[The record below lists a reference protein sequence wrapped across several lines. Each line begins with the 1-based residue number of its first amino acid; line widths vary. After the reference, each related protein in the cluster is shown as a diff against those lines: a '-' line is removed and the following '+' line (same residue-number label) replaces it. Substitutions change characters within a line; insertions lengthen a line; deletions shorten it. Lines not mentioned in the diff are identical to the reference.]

1 MKSRTAPLHG
11 DRCLLLKWR
20 NNKKKKLKK
29 IEKSRVASVPAPDSF
44 PQTHKSKAK
53 DFPSTSLHHHHYSSS
68 ATTAAATSTTTT
80 TTASMINLFIL
91 PVHALTHSSGRRP
104 SPSQHRLFLPGCF
117 FSPSSSPPFFLPVL
131 WVSGTFCEGLAKDRS
146 GLV

>member
-1 MKSRTAPLHG
+1 MKSRTAPLHD

-20 NNKKKKLKK
+20 NNKKK
-29 IEKSRVASVPAPDSF
+29 KSRVASVPAPDSF

-68 ATTAAATSTTTT
+68 ATTTAAAATASTTTTT

-117 FSPSSSPPFFLPVL
+117 FFSSPSSSPFFLPAL
-131 WVSGTFCEGLAKDRS
+131 QVSGTFCEGLAKDRS